1 MSDITSDAAAAAEQ
15 SDAAAPE
22 QTAAGRAPLM
32 STRRI
37 RLRVITDRD
46 SFFLYELMTSPQSG
60 GRVRFA
66 GATPSPDKIA
76 ASLWE
81 GVLAQF
87 IIEGVGTGRPLGLI
101 AITSPNFRDGF
112 AYISALGPP
121 ESQGLGLIAEGVLL
135 GFHYAFSTWPFRK
148 IYMEATEESYRAF
161 RSGLGR
167 FFVEE
172 GRLKEHVFWNGRF
185 MDLLILAVYRE
196 TWARHTSKWLK
207 RLSPVAEVD

>member
-1 MSDITSDAAAAAEQ
+1 
-15 SDAAAPE
+15 
-22 QTAAGRAPLM
+22 M

-46 SFFLYELMTSPQSG
+46 SIFLYELMTSPQSG

-66 GATPSPDKIA
+66 GATPSPEKIA
-76 ASLWE
+76 SSLWE
-81 GVLAQF
+81 SVLAQF
-87 IIEGVGTGRPLGLI
+87 VIEGINSQKPLGLV

-121 ESQGLGLIAEGVLL
+121 EMQGQGLIAEGVLL

-148 IYMEATEESYRAF
+148 IYMEATEESYAAF
-161 RSGLGR
+161 KSGLGR

-172 GRLKEHVFWNGRF
+172 GRLKEHAFWNDRF
-185 MDLLILAVYRE
+185 MDLLILAVYRK
-196 TWARHTSKWLK
+196 TWEEHPPAMLR
-207 RLSPVAEVD
+207 RVDPGFNP

>member
-1 MSDITSDAAAAAEQ
+1 MSETVPT
-15 SDAAAPE
+15 PE
-22 QTAAGRAPLM
+22 QPTHDTPLM

-46 SFFLYELMTSPQSG
+46 SVFLYELMTSPQSG

-76 ASLWE
+76 SSLWE
-81 GVLAQF
+81 SVLAQF
-87 IIEGVGTGRPLGLI
+87 VIEGINSQKPLGLV
-101 AITSPNFRDGF
+101 AITTPNFRDGF

-148 IYMEATEESYRAF
+148 IYMEATEESYRTF
-161 RSGLGR
+161 KSGLGR

-172 GRLKEHVFWNGRF
+172 GRLKAHVFWNGRF

-196 TWARHTSKWLK
+196 MWAHHTSTMLK
-207 RLSPVAEVD
+207 RLHPIS

>member
-1 MSDITSDAAAAAEQ
+1 
-15 SDAAAPE
+15 
-22 QTAAGRAPLM
+22 M

-37 RLRVITDRD
+37 RLRIITEKD
-46 SFFLYELMTSPQSG
+46 SAFLYEVMTSVQSG

-66 GATPSPDKIA
+66 GATPSPEKIA

-87 IIEGVGTGRPLGLI
+87 IIEGVSTEKPLGLV

-112 AYISALGPP
+112 AYISALGPV
-121 ESQGLGLIAEGVLL
+121 ETQGLGLIAEGVLL

-161 RSGLGR
+161 ESGLGR

-172 GRLKEHVFWNGRF
+172 ARLKEHVFWNGSF
-185 MDLLILAVYRE
+185 MDVLILAVYRE
-196 TWARHTSKWLK
+196 TWARHAATMLN
-207 RLSPVAEVD
+207 RLHAHS

>member
-1 MSDITSDAAAAAEQ
+1 MSETLPKSEPTHHDS
-15 SDAAAPE
+15 
-22 QTAAGRAPLM
+22 PLM

-46 SFFLYELMTSPQSG
+46 SVFLYEMMTSPHSG

-81 GVLAQF
+81 SVLAQF
-87 IIEGVGTGRPLGLI
+87 VIEGINSQKPLGLV

-161 RSGLGR
+161 KSGLGR

-172 GRLKEHVFWNGRF
+172 GRLKEHAFWNGRF

-196 TWARHTSKWLK
+196 MWTHHTSRMLK
-207 RLSPVAEVD
+207 RLHPVS

>member
-1 MSDITSDAAAAAEQ
+1 MSESAPTPEQ
-15 SDAAAPE
+15 SNHDS
-22 QTAAGRAPLM
+22 PLM

-37 RLRVITDRD
+37 RLRVINDRD
-46 SFFLYELMTSPQSG
+46 SNFLYALMTSPQSG

-76 ASLWE
+76 SSLWE
-81 GVLAQF
+81 SVLAQF
-87 IIEGVGTGRPLGLI
+87 VIEGVNSQKPLGLV

-121 ESQGLGLIAEGVLL
+121 QAQGLGLIAEGVLL
-135 GFHYAFSTWPFRK
+135 GFHYAFTTWPFRK

-161 RSGLGR
+161 KSGLGR

-172 GRLKEHVFWNGRF
+172 GRLKEHVFWNGRY

-196 TWARHTSKWLK
+196 TWARHTARMLK
-207 RLSPVAEVD
+207 RLHPLSPEPTDPLPMS

>member
-1 MSDITSDAAAAAEQ
+1 
-15 SDAAAPE
+15 
-22 QTAAGRAPLM
+22 M

-37 RLRVITDRD
+37 RLRIITEQD
-46 SFFLYELMTSPQSG
+46 SAFLYEMMTSVQSG

-66 GATPSPDKIA
+66 GATPSPEKIA
-76 ASLWE
+76 SSLWE

-87 IIEGVGTGRPLGLI
+87 IIEGVNTQKPFGLV
-101 AITSPNFRDGF
+101 AVTSPNFRDGF
-112 AYISALGPP
+112 AYISALGPAQT
-121 ESQGLGLIAEGVLL
+121 QGLGMIAEGVLL

-161 RSGLGR
+161 KSGVGR

-172 GRLKEHVFWNGRF
+172 ARLKEHIFWNGNF

-196 TWARHTSKWLK
+196 TWARHAAPMLK
-207 RLSPVAEVD
+207 RLHASS

>member
-1 MSDITSDAAAAAEQ
+1 LSDIVPT
-15 SDAAAPE
+15 PE
-22 QTAAGRAPLM
+22 QPNHDAPLM

-46 SFFLYELMTSPQSG
+46 SVFLYELMTSPRSG

-76 ASLWE
+76 SSLWE
-81 GVLAQF
+81 SVLAQF
-87 IIEGVGTGRPLGLI
+87 VIEGINSQKPLGLV

-112 AYISALGPP
+112 AYISALGPA
-121 ESQGLGLIAEGVLL
+121 EAQGLGLIAEGVLL

-161 RSGLGR
+161 KSGLGR

-172 GRLKEHVFWNGRF
+172 GRLKEHSFWNGRF

-196 TWARHTSKWLK
+196 TWAHHTSTMLK
-207 RLSPVAEVD
+207 RFHPGS